1 MADSAEPAPPAPP
14 TPAPLSAPNPAPN
27 PVPDRNPL
35 RRLYHWIL
43 SWANHPWGS
52 AALAVF
58 SFLDSFVF
66 PIPPLFLQ
74 VALSLE
80 RPKRSFWYASVDTVA
95 SVLGAIAGYWIG
107 YFLWDS
113 IGVKIIGQL
122 TPEHREM
129 MEHNQFVVTLV
140 YSFIPLPFKII
151 TLGSGFLHLSLP
163 ALLIAST
170 LGRSSRFFLLGA
182 ICYVYGNRART
193 FIEKHFNRVCLIG
206 GVALVAV
213 VVVAKLL
220 WKR

>member
-1 MADSAEPAPPAPP
+1 MADSADPAAPPL
-14 TPAPLSAPNPAPN
+14 TP

-58 SFLDSFVF
+58 AFLDSFVF

-80 RPKRSFWYASVDTVA
+80 RPKRSFWYALVDTVP
-95 SVLGAIAGYWIG
+95 SVLGAAAGWYIG
-107 YFLWDS
+107 HALWS
-113 IGVKIIGQL
+113 SVGVKIIGEVPPHYRDML
-122 TPEHREM
+122 HKD
-129 MEHNQFVVTLV
+129 QFFWTLV
-140 YSFIPLPFKII
+140 YSFVPLPFKVI
-151 TLGSGFLHLSLP
+151 TLGSGFLNLNLST
-163 ALLIAST
+163 LLIAST

-182 ICYVYGNRART
+182 ICYAYGNRARD

-206 GVALVAV
+206 GVALVVIGVA
-213 VVVAKLL
+213 AKLL

>member
-1 MADSAEPAPPAPP
+1 MADSAEPAPPPP
-14 TPAPLSAPNPAPN
+14 STPP
-27 PVPDRNPL
+27 PDRNPL

-58 SFLDSFVF
+58 AFLDSFVF

-80 RPKRSFWYASVDTVA
+80 RPKRSFWYALVDTVP
-95 SVLGAIAGYWIG
+95 SVLGAAAGWYIG
-107 YFLWDS
+107 HALWS
-113 IGVKIIGQL
+113 SVGVRIIGEVPQHYRDL
-122 TPEHREM
+122 LHE
-129 MEHNQFVVTLV
+129 NQFFWTLV

-151 TLGSGFLHLSLP
+151 TLGSGFMNLSIST
-163 ALLIAST
+163 LLMAST
-170 LGRSSRFFLLGA
+170 LGRASRFFLLGA
-182 ICYVYGNRART
+182 ICYAYGNRARD

-206 GVALVAV
+206 GVALVVVGVAV
-213 VVVAKLL
+213 KVL